1 MLPTQRSTPAKGSV
15 GGVGGASTTTSRRLA
30 TATTSKGRCPGRVK
44 GLSGRQPGFGE
55 VAFEPAAAPLGN
67 LMFGQCCQEASGRP
81 AFLVGLSG
89 KGSPDQ
95 FYGGQPQL
103 GEQQLDAGSVAGI
116 GRSSCRTNQLDSAEL
131 VIKLQRRHLDGDVG
145 NGGWMWREAPAERVE
160 IGQSSGLEFG
170 VDGPGELGF
179 AGAIMSERQ
188 QSDDRAARLLFAV
201 TGQQRFEGAPV
212 GAAREELVTIDQ
224 IEQGHWLA
232 AQGMDDV
239 PVIDDVAMLSAGM
252 RPPAA
257 QRRQRRRAEE
267 AFEAVVPRVRLRR
280 PEDRLRAA
288 RAAGGRSGATATN
301 RTPS

>member
-81 AFLVGLSG
+81 ASLPCRLERQG
-89 KGSPDQ
+89 KPRPVLWRATAARRAAARC
-95 FYGGQPQL
+95 GQRRR
-103 GEQQLDAGSVAGI
+103 D
-116 GRSSCRTNQLDSAEL
+116 RSFSCRTNQLDSAEL

-201 TGQQRFEGAPV
+201 TSQQRFEGAPV

-224 IEQGHWLA
+224 IEQGHW
-232 AQGMDDV
+232 
-239 PVIDDVAMLSAGM
+239 
-252 RPPAA
+252 
-257 QRRQRRRAEE
+257 
-267 AFEAVVPRVRLRR
+267 
-280 PEDRLRAA
+280 
-288 RAAGGRSGATATN
+288 
-301 RTPS
+301 